1 MQHRP
6 AQPPPAEEVV
16 KMSTKSLVWSLITA
30 LVLFIASNALYV
42 IKETEKGVLLKF
54 GQVVNP
60 DIKPGLHIKVPFVN
74 NVRKFDGRVL
84 TVDAQAERFLT
95 LEKKALIVDSFAKF
109 KVVDTAR
116 FYTATNGEIQRAMG
130 LLAQRI
136 NDGLR
141 NQVGIRTIQ
150 EVVSGE
156 RDELMRN
163 ITLELNKL
171 ANEELGVVVLDVRVK
186 KIDLPPDVS
195 DSVYRRM
202 NAEREKEARE
212 HRAQGQELAEGIRAA
227 ADREATVILSEAYR
241 DAETIRG
248 EGDAEATRIYA
259 SAFGNDPEFYSFTR
273 SLRAYQDSFQGAGD
287 ILLLKPDSDFFKYL
301 KSPDGD

>member
-1 MQHRP
+1 
-6 AQPPPAEEVV
+6 
-16 KMSTKSLVWSLITA
+16 MSTKSLVWSVITA
-30 LVLFIASNALYV
+30 LVLMILNNTLYV
-42 IKETEKGVLLKF
+42 IKETEKGVLLRF
-54 GQVVNP
+54 GEVVNP
-60 DIKPGLHIKVPFVN
+60 DIQPGLHVKFPFVN

-95 LEKKALIVDSFAKF
+95 QEKKALVVDSFAKF
-109 KVVDTAR
+109 RVIDTAR
-116 FYTATNGEIQRAMG
+116 FYTATNGEVQRAMG

-141 NQVGIRTIQ
+141 NEVGIRTIQ

-156 RDELMRN
+156 RDQLMRN
-163 ITLELNKL
+163 ITLDLNKV
-171 ANEELGVVVLDVRVK
+171 AAAELGVEVVDVRVK

-212 HRAQGQELAEGIRAA
+212 HRSQGQELAEGIRAA
-227 ADREATVILSEAYR
+227 ADREVTVILSEAYR

-248 EGDAEATRIYA
+248 TGDAEATRIYA
-259 SAFGNDPEFYSFTR
+259 EAFGSDQEFYSFTR
-273 SLRAYQDSFQGAGD
+273 SLRAYQDSFQGSGD

-301 KSPDGD
+301 KNPEGKK